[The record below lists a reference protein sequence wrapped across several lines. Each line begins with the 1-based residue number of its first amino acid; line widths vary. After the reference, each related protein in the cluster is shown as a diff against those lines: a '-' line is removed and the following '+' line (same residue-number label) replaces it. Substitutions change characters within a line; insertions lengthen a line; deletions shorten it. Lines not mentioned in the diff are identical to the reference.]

1 MLLGGA
7 RRIPRLKR
15 GDIDQTMG
23 ENKDYY
29 VLRSIKDHLGR
40 VSSPSSSSLTFL
52 FLFRKGLEIPREA
65 MTKRVCPSV
74 FFSCFFQKYLG
85 CLEES
90 QVTQATTTMTRAR
103 VTGEMLLIS
112 I

>member
-74 FFSCFFQKYLG
+74 FFFLFLPKIFG
-85 CLEES
+85 
-90 QVTQATTTMTRAR
+90 MF
-103 VTGEMLLIS
+103 
-112 I
+112 